1 MSGGYVGAALW
12 SLLDDKG
19 KNDKKHKAK
28 TDASDEVPGKDA
40 RPSSSSSSRMQEGQG
55 HAGKDV
61 KAEGVDDAG
70 DAVLGKVLTNKRLTD
85 AKDDLAK
92 RRKDS
97 GNQ

>member
-40 RPSSSSSSRMQEGQG
+40 RPSSSRMQEGQG

-70 DAVLGKVLTNKRLTD
+70 DAVLGKVLTNKRLSD
-85 AKDDLAK
+85 VKDDLAK